1 MRVNVV
7 GEKNETRQ
15 VKGYSKKTSLSYF
28 YSVFF
33 ALFLRNSERWR
44 SASVCCSVVL
54 ALLFLVFVVVVFRW
68 LLLWQSREMAED
80 NRERMTKALDT
91 MLLELQVPRQIVN
104 PILRKLLQV
113 RLFVFLFIVHSFCSS
128 IAFFFT
134 T

>member
-1 MRVNVV
+1 
-7 GEKNETRQ
+7 
-15 VKGYSKKTSLSYF
+15 
-28 YSVFF
+28 
-33 ALFLRNSERWR
+33 
-44 SASVCCSVVL
+44 
-54 ALLFLVFVVVVFRW
+54 
-68 LLLWQSREMAED
+68 MAED